1 LVEPGNRTNVTVS
14 ERSSV
19 GTTPD
24 QNMRGTA
31 VIVGASLSGLM
42 TALALSR
49 AGLTVTILEKSADTG
64 RTGAAIHVEEKLLER
79 IVGPRLTILGKEIPA
94 GVQTWFT
101 VHDGLREAASADT
114 NIRLQ
119 AQTHVVSVDQDDD
132 SAWAVTSAG
141 DCFRADTVI
150 GADGHRSVVREYVC
164 PQSPDARFAG
174 YLIWLGVAQ
183 ESTLPSNPRWPTDVV
198 YLESGDFILLGYPL
212 PSADGSLQKGS
223 RQLGWAWYDA
233 SRNGL
238 LNESGSVVE
247 DVVHHTLL
255 ARDVPEDVYLDLAK
269 QAREHW
275 TAPWRDAI
283 LNCIDLRAVI
293 GTPIAEYVPDR
304 LARGRVAL
312 VGGKG
317 FGASLQDALALAD
330 AAGEGVHGCAGE
342 KTLRR
347 YEQSRLQPA
356 RSLVIGGQQFSRSF
370 SSKDLLPTT
379 RRAATS

>member
-119 AQTHVVSVDQDDD
+119 AQTHVV
-132 SAWAVTSAG
+132 A
-141 DCFRADTVI
+141 
-150 GADGHRSVVREYVC
+150 
-164 PQSPDARFAG
+164 
-174 YLIWLGVAQ
+174 
-183 ESTLPSNPRWPTDVV
+183 
-198 YLESGDFILLGYPL
+198 
-212 PSADGSLQKGS
+212 
-223 RQLGWAWYDA
+223 
-233 SRNGL
+233 
-238 LNESGSVVE
+238 
-247 DVVHHTLL
+247 
-255 ARDVPEDVYLDLAK
+255 
-269 QAREHW
+269 
-275 TAPWRDAI
+275 
-283 LNCIDLRAVI
+283 
-293 GTPIAEYVPDR
+293 
-304 LARGRVAL
+304 
-312 VGGKG
+312 
-317 FGASLQDALALAD
+317 
-330 AAGEGVHGCAGE
+330 HG
-342 KTLRR
+342 
-347 YEQSRLQPA
+347 Q
-356 RSLVIGGQQFSRSF
+356 
-370 SSKDLLPTT
+370 
-379 RRAATS
+379 